1 VKSVSKTQKSV
12 ARNPTKASFASPR
25 KKIRERKF
33 VVAKKSNP
41 KNQDSNVDCK
51 CKDKVGGKCL
61 CIAYENLRASQE
73 EFFKSRHDG
82 VEGYENFGE
91 MVGGSV
97 DESKGNR
104 PLNENIENRIGC
116 EKDVNKSEFLGLDE
130 VGRYEPQP
138 AESPKGLMSSTMKR
152 RRDMLME
159 EARQSVPEPG
169 SGRVLHL
176 VKAFERL
183 LSIPKELDE
192 KDEKQEKVEEATKKG
207 IKWALPGL
215 QQPPRAHET
224 QESSSAF
231 CPGELFFSAD
241 SLGLDS
247 QASSSLDNSSER

>member
-1 VKSVSKTQKSV
+1 VKSVSKTQNSV
-12 ARNPTKASFASPR
+12 ARNPTKPTFASPR

-33 VVAKKSNP
+33 VVAKKCNP

-51 CKDKVGGKCL
+51 CKDKVSGKCL

-73 EFFKSRHDG
+73 EFFKSKNNG
-82 VEGYENFGE
+82 VEGYGNFGE

-97 DESKGNR
+97 GEAKGSGPMNKD
-104 PLNENIENRIGC
+104 IENRIGC
-116 EKDVNKSEFLGLDE
+116 EKNVNKSEFLGLDE
-130 VGRYEPQP
+130 MGNYEPE
-138 AESPKGLMSSTMKR
+138 ADESPNGLVSSTMKR
-152 RRDMLME
+152 RRDVLME
-159 EARQSVPEPG
+159 EARQSVPDPG

-176 VKAFERL
+176 VQAFERL

-192 KDEKQEKVEEATKKG
+192 KHEKLEEETKKG

-215 QQPPRAHET
+215 QQPPRAPET

-231 CPGELFFSAD
+231 CPGELFFTAD

-247 QASSSLDNSSER
+247 QVSSSLDSSRGR